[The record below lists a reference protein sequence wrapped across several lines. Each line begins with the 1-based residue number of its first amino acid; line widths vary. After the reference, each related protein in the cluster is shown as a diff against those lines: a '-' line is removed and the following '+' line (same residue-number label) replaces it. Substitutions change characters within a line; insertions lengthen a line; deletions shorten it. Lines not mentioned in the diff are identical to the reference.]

1 MEDNIKF
8 YSDLKEG
15 VFSAPSFKSDTIR
28 KLLVL
33 AFLGKPATLCGASL
47 SIDELVSIKALHEL
61 GVNIDVNGDKIEIKK
76 AFQLNYMEDYIDCN
90 ESATLFRILFPLLL
104 FKFGEVKLTGL
115 DTLFTRPL
123 SEFKEIFPQIDFK
136 LNKKTQKCTA
146 KGVVENQVIEVN
158 SKISSQYLSGVFL
171 ACALIGNGN
180 KIKTNF
186 DLTHPNFVTL
196 TLDVLKEFG
205 FELKKDEKGYFYFER
220 KKDFKIPREIKIR
233 RDYTHLLTVLTLTK
247 GLKNKVSFDGL
258 NPKDKYSFEVFEQLN
273 TIGYTPIFDANFISL
288 PKIPRKIDFA
298 EINFEN
304 SIDNVFSIFALCLT
318 NPARY
323 RFVNIETLSFKE
335 SDRLSLL
342 FSILKQLKIDYIY
355 KDGILEFVVS
365 KECDFFHVHCSDFFD
380 HRAQMLELIF
390 RYWAKVPE
398 FTLPKYISVYK
409 SYPEFISYFK
419 TDLQDFVELEKLRS
433 QIDAID
439 GKIEAAL
446 LERKKITD
454 KVAKFKK
461 DNLLDLVSYD
471 RRRFVINQKKSILA
485 RSFFNHLVSFTE
497 SSNQLSVFGAGL
509 VGHGIA
515 DSMSPE
521 IHEEIAKAVNV
532 KKYPYELFECEN
544 EKHLLEHVENLIF
557 DENKLFL
564 NITTPFKNSVLKITD
579 KKSDIVKKT
588 KAVNT
593 VFEKNEEL
601 YLLNTDF
608 FGVFSFIQSIP
619 NLKKEVYILGTGAVA
634 RTIKAALEYYA
645 ENSNL
650 ATPLISFVSLS
661 PQKEGEISYAEF
673 LKLAKGNSETAI
685 FNATTCSFQQLID
698 QGSFDPKFFK
708 TAGYVASVNYKLDD
722 LEFRLKYP
730 QVQYGETMLIYQAF
744 VSLYAALTKET
755 DTGELLSALFWYIE
769 NAEIG
774 DIWKS

>member
-1 MEDNIKF
+1 MQDNLKF

-47 SIDELVSIKALHEL
+47 SIDELVAIKALHEL
-61 GVNIDVNGDKIEIKK
+61 GVNLDVNGDKIEIKN
-76 AFQLNYMEDYIDCN
+76 ASQLNYIEDYIDCN
-90 ESATLFRILFPLLL
+90 ESATLFRLLFPLLL

-115 DTLFTRPL
+115 DSLFTRPL
-123 SEFKEIFPQIDFK
+123 TEFKEIFPQIDFK
-136 LNKKTQKCTA
+136 LNAKTLKCWA
-146 KGVVENQVIEVN
+146 KCVVKNQVIEVN
-158 SKISSQYLSGVFL
+158 SKISSQYLSGLFL

-180 KIKTNF
+180 KIKTDF
-186 DLTHPNFVTL
+186 DLSSPN
-196 TLDVLKEFG
+196 
-205 FELKKDEKGYFYFER
+205 FELKKDEKGCYYFER
-220 KKDFKIPREIKIR
+220 AKDFKVPREIKIR
-233 RDYTHLLTVLTLTK
+233 QDYTHLLTVLTLTK
-247 GLKNKVSFDGL
+247 GLKNKVSFSGL
-258 NPKDKYSFEVFEQLN
+258 SIKDKYSFEVFEQLN
-273 TIGYTPIFDANFISL
+273 TVGYTPIVDAYFISL

-298 EINFEN
+298 EINFKN

-323 RFVNIETLSFKE
+323 RFVNIETLAFKE
-335 SDRLSLL
+335 SDRLALL
-342 FSILKQLKIDYIY
+342 ISILKQLKINHLY
-355 KDGILEFVVS
+355 KDGTLEFTVL

-390 RYWAKVPE
+390 RYWAKVPQ

-439 GKIEAAL
+439 AKIEAAL

-461 DNLLDLVSYD
+461 ENLLDLVSYE
-471 RRRFVINQKKSILA
+471 RRRIVINQKKSILA
-485 RSFFNHLVSFTE
+485 RNFFNHLVSFTE

-509 VGHGIA
+509 VGKGIA
-515 DSMSPE
+515 DSLSPE
-521 IHEEIAKAVNV
+521 IHEEIAKAVKV
-532 KKYPYELFECEN
+532 KKYPYELFECED
-544 EKHLLEHVENLIF
+544 EKDLPELVENLIL

-588 KAVNT
+588 KAANT

-601 YLLNTDF
+601 FLLNTDF

-650 ATPLISFVSLS
+650 AMPLIFFVSLS
-661 PQKEGEISYAEF
+661 PQKEGEISYSEF
-673 LKLAKGNSETAI
+673 LKLAKGNRETAI
-685 FNATTCSFQQLID
+685 FNATICSFQQLID
-698 QGSFDPKFFK
+698 QGSFDPKIFK
-708 TAGYVASVNYKLDD
+708 TAGFIASVNYKLDD

-769 NAEIG
+769 NAEPG
-774 DIWKS
+774 DI